1 MIFKSKTK
9 LFRKQFYLLC
19 IIVFV
24 ILFLFVF
31 FTYKIVKT
39 YKNKKSQLDIL
50 VDTLTMRQV
59 YPSYFNHIKE
69 F

>member
-19 IIVFV
+19 IIVFI

-50 VDTLTMRQV
+50 IDNLTVQQV

>member
-19 IIVFV
+19 IIVFI

-59 YPSYFNHIKE
+59 YPSYFNHIRE

>member
-9 LFRKQFYLLC
+9 LFRKQFYLFCL
-19 IIVFV
+19 IVFI

-59 YPSYFNHIKE
+59 YPSYFNHIRE

>member
-9 LFRKQFYLLC
+9 LFKKQFYLLC

-24 ILFLFVF
+24 ILFLFIF

-50 VDTLTMRQV
+50 IDTLTVQQV
-59 YPSYFNHIKE
+59 YPSYFNHIRE

>member
-1 MIFKSKTK
+1 MIFKNKTK

-19 IIVFV
+19 IIVFI

>member
-19 IIVFV
+19 IIVFI

-31 FTYKIVKT
+31 FTYNIIKT
-39 YKNKKSQLDIL
+39 YKNKKSQLDI
-50 VDTLTMRQV
+50 
-59 YPSYFNHIKE
+59 F
-69 F
+69 

>member
-19 IIVFV
+19 IIVFI

-59 YPSYFNHIKE
+59 YPSYFNHIRG

>member
-9 LFRKQFYLLC
+9 LFKKQFYLLC
-19 IIVFV
+19 IIVFI

>member
-59 YPSYFNHIKE
+59 YPSYFNHIRE

>member
-19 IIVFV
+19 VIVFI

-50 VDTLTMRQV
+50 IDNLTVQQV